1 VQLTTATLEFG
12 LKREFSVMVRA
23 RQATGFIADF
33 QKFIMQGNVVDLA
46 VAVVIGAAFGKIVTS
61 FVDNII
67 MPIVT
72 MLIPGGSWREA
83 GLPLGTKLAKDAAG
97 NDVTVVNKLLYGPL
111 LGTIVDFLIIAFV
124 IFLIVRALEKF
135 KRKKEAAEEAAPPSN
150 EERLVSVLE
159 RLEAKI

>member
-1 VQLTTATLEFG
+1 
-12 LKREFSVMVRA
+12 MVRA

-33 QKFIMQGNVVDLA
+33 QKFITQGNVVDLA
-46 VAVVIGAAFGKIVTS
+46 TAVVIGGAFGKIVTS

-83 GLPLGTKLAKDAAG
+83 GIPLGMKEVPNPDPAKIAA
-97 NDVTVVNKLLYGPL
+97 VPKILVENKLLYGPL
-111 LGTIVDFLIIAFV
+111 LGAIVDFLIVAFF
-124 IFLIVRALEKF
+124 IFLVIRALEKF
-135 KRKKEAAEEAAPPSN
+135 KRKQEVAAEAAPPSN
-150 EERLVSVLE
+150 EERLVGVLE

>member
-1 VQLTTATLEFG
+1 
-12 LKREFSVMVRA
+12 MVRA

-33 QKFIMQGNVVDLA
+33 QKFIMQGNVIDLA
-46 VAVVIGAAFGKIVTS
+46 VAVVIGGAFGKIVTS

-83 GLPLGTKLAKDAAG
+83 GIPLGAKIIKKENG
-97 NDVTVVNKLLYGPL
+97 KEETVKNLLLYGPL
-111 LGTIVDFLIIAFV
+111 LGTIVDFVIIAFV
-124 IFLIVRALEKF
+124 IFLVIRALEKF
-135 KRKKEAAEEAAPPSN
+135 KRKKEAIEEAAPPSN

>member
-1 VQLTTATLEFG
+1 
-12 LKREFSVMVRA
+12 MVRA

-33 QKFIMQGNVVDLA
+33 QKFIMQGNVIDLA
-46 VAVVIGAAFGKIVTS
+46 VAVVIGGAFGKIVTS

-83 GLPLGTKLAKDAAG
+83 GIPLGEKIIKNADGKEE
-97 NDVTVVNKLLYGPL
+97 TVKNLLLYGPL
-111 LGTIVDFLIIAFV
+111 LGTIVDFVIIAFV
-124 IFLIVRALEKF
+124 IFLVIRALEKF
-135 KRKKEAAEEAAPPSN
+135 KRKKEAIEEAAPPSN

>member
-1 VQLTTATLEFG
+1 VQFVPATFEFG
-12 LKREFSVMVRA
+12 LTREFSVMVRV

-33 QKFIMQGNVVDLA
+33 QKFILQGNVIDLA
-46 VAVVIGAAFGKIVTS
+46 VAVVIGGAFGKIVTS

-83 GLPLGTKLAKDAAG
+83 GIPLGEKMIKNAEGKEESVKNL
-97 NDVTVVNKLLYGPL
+97 LLYGPL
-111 LGTIVDFLIIAFV
+111 LGTIVDFVIIAFV
-124 IFLIVRALEKF
+124 IFLVIRALEKF
-135 KRKKEAAEEAAPPSN
+135 KRKKEAIEEAAPPSN

-159 RLEAKI
+159 RLEAKM